1 VLDSLV
7 ELIQQGFATSGIVL
21 AVPLLVGLVV
31 AVLIATLQTV
41 TSLHDPTIAMVPK
54 FLAIGATLAVM
65 TPWVLAKLAEL
76 AVQMWVMD
84 GVPMRAG

>member
-1 VLDSLV
+1 
-7 ELIQQGFATSGIVL
+7 
-21 AVPLLVGLVV
+21 
-31 AVLIATLQTV
+31 
-41 TSLHDPTIAMVPK
+41 
-54 FLAIGATLAVM
+54 LAVM